1 MNYELFVACLKRF
14 RLISHPFENLHNSL
28 HTHPIPTPMRIRMR
42 IPLPTAALLLCVRV
56 YAGLAKFSGAAFYF
70 CLK

>member
-14 RLISHPFENLHNSL
+14 RLISHPFENLHHSL
-28 HTHPIPTPMRIRMR
+28 HTHPIPTPMRIR
-42 IPLPTAALLLCVRV
+42 IPTAALLLCVRV
-56 YAGLAKFSGAAFYF
+56 YAGLTKFSGAAFYF